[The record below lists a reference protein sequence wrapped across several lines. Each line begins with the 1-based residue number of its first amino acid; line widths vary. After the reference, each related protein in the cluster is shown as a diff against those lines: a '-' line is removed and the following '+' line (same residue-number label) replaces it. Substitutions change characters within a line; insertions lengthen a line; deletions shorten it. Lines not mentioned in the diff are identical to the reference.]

1 MTYKRLIEK
10 LQALSPEQLE
20 QTVTVWNVWTDEFT
34 PVCGLNENKE
44 RSKIFNT
51 NVLDHG
57 HAVLELSN

>member
-10 LQALSPEQLE
+10 LQLLPPERLND
-20 QTVTVWNVWTDEFT
+20 TVTVWNVWTDEFT

-44 RSKIFNT
+44 GSKIFDT
-51 NVLDHG
+51 NVLDYG